1 MKVDLSK
8 EKKELTM
15 KQFHEIADLA
25 LDKAARVSAET
36 INALKEIGCNAGIQS
51 AYVDSYDAAL
61 AILTVAH
68 LKTIIMLFGGMSDR
82 PASVSA
88 FEAGVALNKII
99 EFVFETQLLTTSIA
113 TKLAYQRRLEDLLPE
128 YFKGL
133 AEGFE
138 EFGMEEIGI

>member
-1 MKVDLSK
+1 MKFDLSK
-8 EKKELTM
+8 EKRELTM
-15 KQFHEIADLA
+15 KQFHEIADQA
-25 LDKAARVSAET
+25 LDKAGQARDER
-36 INALKEIGCNAGIQS
+36 INALKESGCATDMQS
-51 AYVDSYDAAL
+51 VFANSYDAAL
-61 AILTVAH
+61 AILTAAH
-68 LKTIIMLFGGMSDR
+68 LRTIIMLFGGVSDR

-99 EFVFETQLLTTSIA
+99 EFVCEAQLLTTSTA